1 MDVTENVLLPILLA
15 AILVNAA
22 ILAGMIIWGRLGHD
36 KRVAATSVRG
46 AGMDQPLLSSSYVDR
61 SAAWTSDDQPTA
73 DEGSGEP
80 HAMTDDQPELVL
92 VPVMAGRDLTDP
104 PLSSSD
110 EAPPAA
116 PAPGPAASAGP
127 AMDGTEA
134 GVDALTGLADAAAFA
149 RLVADE
155 DSRLQ
160 RYRRP
165 ATVVV
170 FELDG
175 LDRLIDRLGPA
186 AGDRVV
192 PAVADTI
199 RRLARSADHVARLAP
214 GRFGVLMPETDE
226 VAAINYVERVRRACE
241 LWLESGAMAMTLAI
255 GWAGTTGEPA
265 LPDAQRIATDRM
277 YAELRRL
284 QRRADPNTPAPVA
297 RVDPTP
303 VPTPVA
309 PEAPAAAPIRLR
321 TETED
326 DIPS

>member
-22 ILAGMIIWGRLGHD
+22 ILAGMIIWGRLEHD
-36 KRVAATSVRG
+36 KRVAATAVRG
-46 AGMDQPLLSSSYVDR
+46 GLLDHAILSSSYVDR

-73 DEGSGEP
+73 DDGSGEP

-92 VPVMAGRDLTDP
+92 VPVMAGRDTTDP
-104 PLSSSD
+104 PPAPTD
-110 EAPPAA
+110 DAPPTA
-116 PAPGPAASAGP
+116 PAPAGP
-127 AMDGTEA
+127 AVDGTAA
-134 GVDALTGLADAAAFA
+134 GVDELTGLADAAGFA

-155 DSRLQ
+155 ESRLQ

-175 LDRLIDRLGPA
+175 LDRLVDRLGPE
-186 AGDRVV
+186 AGDRVI

-241 LWLESGAMAMTLAI
+241 LWLESGAMAMQLAI
-255 GWAGTTGEPA
+255 GWAGTSGEPA

-284 QRRADPNTPAPVA
+284 QRRADPSAAAPVAPVPVAPTPVDPAPVA
-297 RVDPTP
+297 TAAPT
-303 VPTPVA
+303 
-309 PEAPAAAPIRLR
+309 EAPIPLR